1 MKKLSLVIL
10 LCFGIQLISAQNFR
24 KPYREAKRALNKKD
38 YVNATLKSIESL
50 KAKKNFKK
58 SNDILGYLQFN
69 LTKSVLLQTKTG
81 YTIGRSYKVYDD
93 NDKTD
98 FRN

>member
-58 SNDILGYLQFN
+58 SNDILKKRYL
-69 LTKSVLLQTKTG
+69 K
-81 YTIGRSYKVYDD
+81 
-93 NDKTD
+93 
-98 FRN
+98 